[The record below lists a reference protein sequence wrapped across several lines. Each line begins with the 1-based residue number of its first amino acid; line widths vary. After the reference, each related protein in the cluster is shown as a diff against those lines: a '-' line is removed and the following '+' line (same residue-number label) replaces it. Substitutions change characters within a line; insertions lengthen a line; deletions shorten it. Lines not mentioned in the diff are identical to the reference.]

1 MRILIHIGEGLVL
14 DLAWLG
20 VLLPMFSSVIY
31 LAHVI
36 HVGIPVMIDK
46 TFTLSVLL
54 AYFVSIAFKLFA
66 SCLPPLVFCAPR
78 FSPQPLETLER
89 PSVR

>member
-20 VLLPMFSSVIY
+20 VWLPMFSSVISM
-31 LAHVI
+31 AHVI
-36 HVGIPVMIDK
+36 YLGIPVMIDEA
-46 TFTLSVLL
+46 FTLFVLL
-54 AYFVSIAFKLFA
+54 ASFVSMAFKLFA
-66 SCLPPLVFCAPR
+66 SCLALPAFCAPR
-78 FSPQPLETLER
+78 FSAQPLETLER